1 MFACLTEILINSQFY
16 NFYENNRANNTKLK
30 LIAKMTADLK
40 NLFIEQKCAK
50 QYILPDDEF
59 ENFFITGKVQ
69 AKKQEKNHDIDKI
82 IEKPLRY
89 ENKALSFDIDD
100 ENKIELKQN
109 PAPVEENIISIIEE
123 FSKNEIMSQKD
134 YNEIQNFYNNLPQRE
149 RLVLEKIFNMF

>member
-40 NLFIEQKCAK
+40 NLLIEQKCAK

-69 AKKQEKNHDIDKI
+69 AKKQEKNHDIAKI

-109 PAPVEENIISIIEE
+109 LAPVEENIISIIEE
-123 FSKNEIMSQKD
+123 FSKNEIMSQED
-134 YNEIQNFYNNLPQRE
+134 YNEIQNFYNNLSQRE